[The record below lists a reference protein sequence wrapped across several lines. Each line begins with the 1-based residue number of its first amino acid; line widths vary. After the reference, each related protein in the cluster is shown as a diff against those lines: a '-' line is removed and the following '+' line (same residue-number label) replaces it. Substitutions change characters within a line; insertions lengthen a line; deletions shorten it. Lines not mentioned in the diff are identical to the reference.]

1 MDAATLER
9 LAAALPD
16 EGLTLGECIDRAERE
31 GVRASDVMIA
41 EAMRRTGLDGE
52 GVLEATLA
60 AFAHNLH
67 AVEIGKTGHS
77 FIMGDVGRDLADG
90 ASLFGDELVDRTL
103 ARTLAAQVG
112 NHEIGLRPCAGTGDA
127 CPYAG
132 LIQALAELGADRE
145 TLGRTAVIV
154 TKIGSLFRAGKSTTG
169 CNMEGFAAGGS
180 ALAAAFTELEG
191 GTPSMI
197 GHAVAL
203 ALSPTIGVPCTP
215 RVMVPGLCAAHI
227 GGAVIMGRLASR
239 LALRTSL
246 PVTVPVDVMLALAA
260 AVHPLAAS
268 HLVPTVIEY
277 MEPFFRTHPGVER
290 HIDPAIK
297 EAEAHRA
304 DAVRERAREEARA
317 LARKARPV
325 TDPFGQ
331 PVVGGSSQAV
341 GSPTN
346 AARIA
351 HALLPP
357 GATPRRIDVEL
368 YPELFARRGINVP
381 GILMAA
387 AYGAGTGDGGLYRE
401 VMDRIAADGIE
412 VSIRMILDRPQW
424 QRITVAADTG
434 RSEVASLN
442 RGGARLHLVD
452 AFPGTDAAREAAARL
467 GIELVD

>member
-1 MDAATLER
+1 MAK
-9 LAAALPD
+9 
-16 EGLTLGECIDRAERE
+16 
-31 GVRASDVMIA
+31 AS
-41 EAMRRTGLDGE
+41 LK
-52 GVLEATLA
+52 TLA

-239 LALRTSL
+239 LALRTSSRDGARGRHAGAGCGG
-246 PVTVPVDVMLALAA
+246 T
-260 AVHPLAAS
+260 PLRQPPRT
-268 HLVPTVIEY
+268 HGHRIHGT
-277 MEPFFRTHPGVER
+277 FFRTHPGGAPHR
-290 HIDPAIK
+290 SGDHRRPKRTARTPSASGPGKRPA
-297 EAEAHRA
+297 HWPG
-304 DAVRERAREEARA
+304 
-317 LARKARPV
+317 RPAPL
-325 TDPFGQ
+325 TGSSGSPW
-331 PVVGGSSQAV
+331 GGSSQAV

-346 AARIA
+346 AAPHHSRLA
-351 HALLPP
+351 SRADPKPNRRRTLPRAVRSS
-357 GATPRRIDVEL
+357 GHQCPRHPHGGGL
-368 YPELFARRGINVP
+368 RRGH
-381 GILMAA
+381 
-387 AYGAGTGDGGLYRE
+387 R
-401 VMDRIAADGIE
+401 
-412 VSIRMILDRPQW
+412 
-424 QRITVAADTG
+424 
-434 RSEVASLN
+434 
-442 RGGARLHLVD
+442 
-452 AFPGTDAAREAAARL
+452 
-467 GIELVD
+467 